1 MPTLNA
7 SAQSTTSTKV
17 ILFIPFSHTLAPYC
31 ITQTFCKRKP
41 IYACGRFFHF
51 DAFRSGRSL
60 LSSAPDPST
69 PLHLHSISHLSTK
82 SKSAVHTCPVL
93 HNINIM
99 LKETKCACGRFFH
112 FDAFRSGRSLLS
124 SAPDPSTSLHL
135 HSISHLSTKS
145 KSAAHPC
152 LCVHTLNILL
162 IATCDFIIRHYPY
175 TQIIK
180 KKAKVSGSPLGCK
193 VKMYF

>member
-1 MPTLNA
+1 MYWQMHTYAYYFVLENLQNNANATMHLLNPLQA
-7 SAQSTTSTKV
+7 PKLFCSFIQSYTCPILLFPSIPLKETK
-17 ILFIPFSHTLAPYC
+17 
-31 ITQTFCKRKP
+31 
-41 IYACGRFFHF
+41 YACGRFFHF

-60 LSSAPDPST
+60 LASAPDPST
-69 PLHLHSISHLSTK
+69 P
-82 SKSAVHTCPVL
+82 
-93 HNINIM
+93 
-99 LKETKCACGRFFH
+99 
-112 FDAFRSGRSLLS
+112 
-124 SAPDPSTSLHL
+124 LHL

-162 IATCDFIIRHYPY
+162 IATCDFINRHYPY
-175 TQIIK
+175 TQKIK